1 MSTKI
6 TTNTETA
13 MLYNIVCSP
22 KLLFLNLR
30 APEEAEAGLSKSFV
44 LFQSNYKLTNCLA
57 IPFILVC

>member
-30 APEEAEAGLSKSFV
+30 APEEAEAGLS
-44 LFQSNYKLTNCLA
+44 FQSNYKLANYLA